1 MRLKILERTILATM
15 LVGVASAALP
25 QIPVP
30 PLPGLDVRIT
40 TGRPPALRYQR
51 RGPRPGRDYV
61 WVNGSWDWDGGRW
74 RWIEGRW
81 DHPLVADSYW
91 IPARYI
97 RTTRGYIYEPG
108 HWSNQQ
114 VVVNDDIRTR
124 REWRRHEREHEIEI
138 QRERDRNRYRDQFRD

>member
-1 MRLKILERTILATM
+1 MSFKILQRTILATM

-51 RGPRPGRDYV
+51 RGVRPGRDYV

-81 DHPLVADSYW
+81 ERPIEAQAYW

-108 HWSNQQ
+108 HWSNQT
-114 VVVNDDIRTR
+114 VVVTDDIRTR
-124 REWRRHEREHEIEI
+124 REWRRHERQHEIEI
-138 QRERDRNRYRDQFRD
+138 QREHDRNRYRDQFRD

>member
-1 MRLKILERTILATM
+1 MRFKIFQRTILTTM
-15 LVGVASAALP
+15 LVGVAAAALP

-40 TGRPPALRYQR
+40 TGRPPAARYQR
-51 RGPRPGRDYV
+51 RGHRPGPDYV
-61 WVNGSWDWDGGRW
+61 WVNGSWDWDGGRY

-81 DHPLVADSYW
+81 ERPIEARATW

-114 VVVNDDIRTR
+114 VVVNDDIRAR
-124 REWRRHEREHEIEI
+124 PEWRRYHRD
-138 QRERDRNRYRDQFRD
+138 RDRN